1 MGSNNGQR
9 IQTTK
14 TQQVF
19 KVTYFGASDL
29 KLKGFR
35 ALVEVKLIVCR
46 HVGSDTLQLDSLFY
60 LSCSQ
65 CCILKAIA
73 CNSNKQQK
81 ESMFHLIKTA
91 KPYHC
96 APIPK

>member
-14 TQQVF
+14 TQRVF

-35 ALVEVKLIVCR
+35 SLIEVKLIVCR
-46 HVGSDTLQLDSLFY
+46 HVGSDTFQLDSLFY
-60 LSCSQ
+60 LELLVLNVVSSKQLLVIVMNNKRRVCST
-65 CCILKAIA
+65 L
-73 CNSNKQQK
+73 
-81 ESMFHLIKTA
+81 
-91 KPYHC
+91 
-96 APIPK
+96 